1 MIEISKKQHTSDPII
16 LNTFGEYEIPKNDNS
31 IEEVEDSNIKSEID
45 DILNEY
51 DEDNFESFDELD
63 EDLY

>member
-1 MIEISKKQHTSDPII
+1 M
-16 LNTFGEYEIPKNDNS
+16 NTFGEYEIPKNDNS